1 MGSGGACIPCRAD
14 GGTTPYTGT
23 QPPQRGGPGTEVELS
38 SATDGARIYYTL
50 DKSNPTQSSTLY
62 ENKITITEAVTI
74 KAKAYADGHTASDV
88 LTAEY
93 TISG

>member
-1 MGSGGACIPCRAD
+1 M
-14 GGTTPYTGT
+14 
-23 QPPQRGGPGTEVELS
+23 
-38 SATDGARIYYTL
+38 YYTL

>member
-1 MGSGGACIPCRAD
+1 MGGGGGD
-14 GGTTPYTGT
+14 G
-23 QPPQRGGPGTEVELS
+23 RGLFLGGVT
-38 SATDGARIYYTL
+38 RIYYTL

-62 ENKITITEAVTI
+62 EDKITITEAVTI

>member
-1 MGSGGACIPCRAD
+1 MEKAE
-14 GGTTPYTGT
+14 TPTAN
-23 QPPQRGGPGTEVELS
+23 PPAGEVTSGTEVELTS
-38 SATDGARIYYTL
+38 GTGGAKIYYTL